1 MRLLRMHWPLVVGIA
16 TLAGLVGLGMAQVA
30 AARRGK
36 PMYVELRRPQGQGP
50 FPALVLLHGCSGI
63 TSVQRDWAERLS
75 EWGYVCWSGRDGR
88 GSYAER
94 VQDARSALGY
104 LRRQPFVD
112 PRRIGAIGWSMGA
125 G

>member
-16 TLAGLVGLGMAQVA
+16 TLAGLVGLGMAQEA

-36 PMYVELRRPQGQGP
+36 PMYAELRRPPGQGP

-75 EWGYVCWSGRDGR
+75 EWGYVTLIVDSFGPREVRNVCWSG
-88 GSYAER
+88 
-94 VQDARSALGY
+94 
-104 LRRQPFVD
+104 
-112 PRRIGAIGWSMGA
+112 
-125 G
+125 